1 MNIMRVSIVS
11 FFIATLSNVAFA
23 NQEGDKHKDKDGAQ
37 ETISEPDCD
46 NASVPVYL

>member
-11 FFIATLSNVAFA
+11 FFIATLSNVALA
-23 NQEGDKHKDKDGAQ
+23 GQDDDEQKDGAQ